1 MGRDRLRERD
11 RGQDA
16 TEKDPWTGSGRT
28 NILNHEQRCAGL
40 ITDLTAII
48 EKYDD
53 GLTTKAEMY
62 ETIRMV
68 VEETV
73 GHIWDDG
80 FNAGIEDYLN
90 EDGEEFDV
98 EFEPDPERPDEFP
111 G

>member
-1 MGRDRLRERD
+1 
-11 RGQDA
+11 
-16 TEKDPWTGSGRT
+16 
-28 NILNHEQRCAGL
+28 
-40 ITDLTAII
+40 
-48 EKYDD
+48 
-53 GLTTKAEMY
+53 MY